1 MKSFSKNS
9 VQTYSVPEIFNGLTF
24 QDSIS
29 TLKSINVPTYSIVV
43 KSINPVTSED
53 TKDMVY
59 RDRNNVLTI
68 SAEVG
73 DEKVTFN
80 AESLDKKYSLV

>member
-1 MKSFSKNS
+1 
-9 VQTYSVPEIFNGLTF
+9 
-24 QDSIS
+24 
-29 TLKSINVPTYSIVV
+29 
-43 KSINPVTSED
+43 
-53 TKDMVY
+53 MVY